1 MTGTSRSS
9 DGLDA
14 RRRRALI
21 RAWRRGI
28 REMDLVL
35 GRYADAYIETLSDRD
50 LAEFEALME
59 VPDQQLFAWFTG
71 TEPVATAN
79 ATPLFDAIV
88 AFHARRHD

>member
-1 MTGTSRSS
+1 
-9 DGLDA
+9 
-14 RRRRALI
+14 
-21 RAWRRGI
+21 
-28 REMDLVL
+28 MDLVL

-71 TEPVATAN
+71 AEPVAAAH
-79 ATPLFDAIV
+79 ATPLFHAIV